1 MSDEKIYTSTNE
13 GDVALPDCGYVK
25 ARFPSPADDMPF
37 PTLDLNRRLV
47 RNPASTFYMTVSGD
61 SMSGD
66 VADDGDLLVVDR
78 SIEPTSGCLAVCAV
92 NGEFTLKRLQI
103 ENDYALLLPA
113 NQKYK
118 PIRVTAENNFSV
130 WGVVRYV
137 IKKV

>member
-25 ARFPSPADDMPF
+25 AGFPSPADDMPF

-92 NGEFTLKRLQI
+92 DGEFTLKRLQI

-118 PIRVTAENNFSV
+118 SIRVTAENNFSV

>member
-1 MSDEKIYTSTNE
+1 MNDDTIYKGVVESE
-13 GDVALPDCGYVK
+13 VALPDCGYVK
-25 ARFPSPADDMPF
+25 AGFPSPADDMPF

-61 SMSGD
+61 SMSDD

-78 SIEPTSGCLAVCAV
+78 SIEPTSGCLAVCV
-92 NGEFTLKRLQI
+92 VDGEFTLKRLQI
-103 ENDYALLLPA
+103 ESDHALLLPA
-113 NQKYK
+113 NSKYR

>member
-1 MSDEKIYTSTNE
+1 MNDEKIYTTATES
-13 GDVALPDCGYVK
+13 DVALPDCGYVK
-25 ARFPSPADDMPF
+25 AGFPSPADDMPF

-78 SIEPTSGCLAVCAV
+78 SVEPTSGCLAVCAV
-92 NGEFTLKRLQI
+92 DGEFTLKRLQI
-103 ENDYALLLPA
+103 ESDYALLLPA

>member
-25 ARFPSPADDMPF
+25 AGFPSPADDMPF

-66 VADDGDLLVVDR
+66 VLTMAICWSLIVR
-78 SIEPTSGCLAVCAV
+78 SSQRRAAWLYAQSMASLRSNVCKSRMTMLCYCL
-92 NGEFTLKRLQI
+92 
-103 ENDYALLLPA
+103 
-113 NQKYK
+113 
-118 PIRVTAENNFSV
+118 PIKSINPYE
-130 WGVVRYV
+130 
-137 IKKV
+137 